1 LLVPEVRSE
10 DQASPL
16 PRRLATC
23 SGRIG
28 FTRLGRRVWDGRFA
42 SGCSPPRLAATQWP
56 SATRRHVSVVLDLS
70 SVSLISIT
78 HARGSAVP
86 ALCKAPR
93 PATRKPIPRP
103 FRLGHPVRSLRRVVR
118 PFWRFVHPLRAF
130 IPSLQRFVRW
140 PERFVRSLERL
151 HTLSPACRFVP
162 DPSSSPAQGLDPSA
176 SAPWRLR
183 VNSPPLSS

>member
-1 LLVPEVRSE
+1 MLNGRAFPTFSPHTPETYPGTTTCLLVPEARSE

-42 SGCSPPRLAATQWP
+42 SGCSPPRLAATQLP

-86 ALCKAPR
+86 ALLKAPVASTATTTAPRRLQSITR
-93 PATRKPIPRP
+93 PHRPDGARSGYRGIPPCRWHD
-103 FRLGHPVRSLRRVVR
+103 FALRT
-118 PFWRFVHPLRAF
+118 A
-130 IPSLQRFVRW
+130 
-140 PERFVRSLERL
+140 
-151 HTLSPACRFVP
+151 
-162 DPSSSPAQGLDPSA
+162 SSSRAVTAAPGCWGQTTQGTQSLPARPK
-176 SAPWRLR
+176 
-183 VNSPPLSS
+183 